1 MPNPFLLPGMT
12 DPSWQQPQQPQQAAP
27 APAPAPANPYA
38 PQQGLLQQILQ
49 MQQQQQQQIPGMVG
63 AEQGALS
70 ELMKLYQQPRQG
82 PDPALLQLAAGF
94 LSPTRTGGFGESLGY
109 AASGYGGALQK
120 QQEAQFDK
128 AAKLAQLK
136 LTQAQLANKI
146 PQMQMEGLTGQLS
159 TVGKMAE
166 LEKMGRDAERSSKA
180 DQMWQQA
187 LKSDTFSKLPE
198 AQRTALMLE
207 PDAGKRAEMLAKF
220 AKGKDLSQ
228 KAISELGEQGGA
240 YSTFD
245 SLEKQWNDSFG
256 GYKIPGVGDAVN
268 WAGARGFTGADKEA
282 QANWWSDY
290 QTQKNLIRNK
300 LFGSALTATEKGEF
314 DKANISPDM
323 KPEAIRR
330 NLIRQ
335 KEAARAA
342 AAKLARGHASQGYS
356 KEAIEES
363 LGLKLDELGDGK
375 MRDLEQLYNEAGIG
389 TGAPAGGAPGAAGP
403 VQIKTADDYAK
414 LPSGTSYIDPNGV
427 RRTKP

>member
-1 MPNPFLLPGMT
+1 M
-12 DPSWQQPQQPQQAAP
+12 QQPQQAAP
-27 APAPAPANPYA
+27 AAPVNPYA

-63 AEQGALS
+63 AEQGALN

-94 LSPTRTGGFGESLGY
+94 LAPTRTGGFGESLGA

-159 TVGKMAE
+159 TVSKMAE
-166 LEKMGRDAERSSKA
+166 LEKMGRDAERTSKA
-180 DQMWQQA
+180 DQLWQQA

-198 AQRTALMLE
+198 AQRTAIMLE
-207 PDAGKRAEMLAKF
+207 PDASKRAEMLAKF
-220 AKGKDLSQ
+220 AKGKDLSA
-228 KAISELGEQGGA
+228 KAVSDLSEQGGA
-240 YSTFD
+240 FSTFD
-245 SLEKQWNDSFG
+245 SLFKQWDDKYG
-256 GYKIPGVGDAVN
+256 GYKVPGIGEASN
-268 WAGARGFTGADKEA
+268 WLESRGWTNDTG

-290 QTQKNLIRNK
+290 QTQKNLTRNK

-314 DKANISPDM
+314 DKANIEPSM
-323 KPEAIRR
+323 KPEQIRK

-335 KEAARAA
+335 REAARSA
-342 AAKLARGHASQGYS
+342 AAKLANGLARQGYS

-363 LGLKLDELGDGK
+363 LGLKLDELGEGK
-375 MRDLEQLYNEAGIG
+375 MRDLEQLYTEAGLG
-389 TGAPAGGAPGAAGP
+389 TGAPAGKPAVTGAPSGIPSAAIEHLKANPGLRGAFDQKYGAGAAARILG
-403 VQIKTADDYAK
+403 
-414 LPSGTSYIDPNGV
+414 N
-427 RRTKP
+427 